1 MVADASQLKRG
12 ATPVDVVLFLEG
24 TYPFVPGGVSS
35 WVHGIISGMPDF
47 SFGLIFLG
55 ADYVAGRELKF
66 AIPSNVKYIEE
77 VAVYDQFFWSPPLSG
92 DRRAAYGALKTFI
105 MGMQDGRITN
115 FEELFRYVGGA
126 KKALSMKDLTQSRAA
141 WRILREVY
149 EARAKEI
156 SFIDFFWTWRFAYF
170 PVFQLLYTWLP
181 PAKLYHT
188 ICTGWAGL
196 LSVLARR
203 RWLRPLILTEHGIYT
218 NERRIEISQAEWIYT
233 QERDDLVLRRD
244 LGYFKELWINIFE
257 SLGRLTYDYCDEI
270 FTLYGGNRNM
280 EIAFGAPPDRIGI
293 IPNGVRIGTFKS
305 ERPPK
310 QEGAPKTVGFVGRVV
325 PIKDVKT
332 LIRAC
337 RIVAEKVPDV
347 EILILGP
354 TEEDQE
360 YFEECVDLTNLMGLQ
375 EKVKFMGKVNVK
387 DYYPLLDVMV
397 LTSVSEGQPLVILE
411 GYCSGVPCVATNV
424 GACSELINGMEGED
438 AALGPAGFV
447 TSVGSPQ
454 ETADGIIRLLTDEAL
469 WERCSTSARERVRRY
484 YDYDDMIRRY
494 HDIYLKYLAAD
505 KVTRGPVSINEP
517 PDRAEAG

>member
-1 MVADASQLKRG
+1 
-12 ATPVDVVLFLEG
+12 
-24 TYPFVPGGVSS
+24 
-35 WVHGIISGMPDF
+35 
-47 SFGLIFLG
+47 
-55 ADYVAGRELKF
+55 
-66 AIPSNVKYIEE
+66 
-77 VAVYDQFFWSPPLSG
+77 
-92 DRRAAYGALKTFI
+92 
-105 MGMQDGRITN
+105 
-115 FEELFRYVGGA
+115 
-126 KKALSMKDLTQSRAA
+126 
-141 WRILREVY
+141 
-149 EARAKEI
+149 
-156 SFIDFFWTWRFAYF
+156 
-170 PVFQLLYTWLP
+170 
-181 PAKLYHT
+181 
-188 ICTGWAGL
+188 
-196 LSVLARR
+196 
-203 RWLRPLILTEHGIYT
+203 
-218 NERRIEISQAEWIYT
+218 
-233 QERDDLVLRRD
+233 
-244 LGYFKELWINIFE
+244 
-257 SLGRLTYDYCDEI
+257 
-270 FTLYGGNRNM
+270 
-280 EIAFGAPPDRIGI
+280 
-293 IPNGVRIGTFKS
+293 VRIGTFKS